1 MQHFVLPDCFYLI
14 PGSCFDHEN
23 SDLSQ
28 LFTRNL
34 DGGANSSVG
43 ILLLPASETQSQTS
57 TLLNPLLWIYVGY
70 GQVWI
75 HILVQTSFFL
85 NSKIFDWRSQEC

>member
-1 MQHFVLPDCFYLI
+1 MHHFVSPDCFYLI

-23 SDLSQ
+23 SDLDQ

-43 ILLLPASETQSQTS
+43 ILLLPESETQSQTA
-57 TLLNPLLWIYVGY
+57 TV
-70 GQVWI
+70 
-75 HILVQTSFFL
+75 F
-85 NSKIFDWRSQEC
+85 